1 MKLSESLREEYERL
15 FGTCDIRPE
24 RAREVDRQVDKVA
37 ANDSRYA
44 AVAGEVGIPW
54 YVVAVVHNMEASLD
68 FNRHLHN
75 GDPLG
80 ARTVNVPAGR
90 PATGDPPFTWETS
103 AIDALRFDRLDRWT
117 DWGVAGTLFKLEG
130 FNGFGY
136 RTKHP
141 EVLTPYLWSF
151 STHYTR
157 GKFVADGRF
166 SEIAVSDQVGAA
178 VLLRRMAERGL
189 IEFGEHE
196 PTEPPEP
203 GEDIDADPLIT
214 FWAKGGEIPGA
225 RALQDFLNT
234 MPGIFVKV
242 DGKPG
247 EKTSSALKKALGS
260 YLAGDPRGRLT
271 APGPQVSRAP

>member
-1 MKLSESLREEYERL
+1 MKLSEALREEYERL

-37 ANDSRYA
+37 ASDSRYA
-44 AVAGEVGIPW
+44 AVAGAVGIPW
-54 YVVAVVHNMEASLD
+54 YVVAVVHNLEASLD

-90 PATGDPPFTWETS
+90 PAAGDPPFTWEAS

-166 SEIAVSDQVGAA
+166 SDTAVSDQIGAA

-196 PTEPPEP
+196 PTEPPGP
-203 GEDIDADPLIT
+203 GEDIDADPLIA
-214 FWAKGGEIPGA
+214 FWTKGGEIPGA
-225 RALQDFLNT
+225 QALQDFLNT

-247 EKTSSALKKALGS
+247 EKTSSALKKVLGS
-260 YLAGDPRGRLT
+260 YLAGDPRG
-271 APGPQVSRAP
+271 V